1 MSNMSLYI
9 KHIDAPWIME
19 IINERF
25 DNATDLMTGNSIVYG
40 GAIRDAIA
48 EMPLLGDLDISVSTE
63 ESDKLSKMFSGSSKW
78 VMTHND
84 GKKIAPLMPRLS
96 SPKKNMDEAHIPVP
110 GRRGGLVQKPFIS
123 MHSGDRGYGRHVPIS
138 SLVTFTTIGGIKV
151 QIMTSKS
158 PHNDRFEDA
167 LFVPRNV
174 DIRCCGVAMDRDGNV
189 YEVVEGA
196 YQDCKDRV
204 LRVNKLTAAL
214 DVPRMIERIAKFE
227 KRGWKNEINIKKVE
241 REVNRLAE
249 KEKRLEKIRI
259 KKERERGRRMREK
272 FEKDIA
278 EESKTLKGKQLSEM
292 SDIERFE
299 TLKMSQKSFTTDV
312 SYEQLSH
319 IKIDDFVGII
329 QDVCVEENITA
340 QVHPFEDRLI
350 IETLTSDDSDKIM
363 RITWEV
369 ADQEFPPPQE
379 VAEEFHPPYEVVE
392 ELGNGEVVG
401 FVGGTITAPPIET
414 HVNDIENNNHS
425 KDFILH
431 AKVSDNHEIKLM
443 YRETSPEQ
451 DARVIIYDDGGM
463 AINQI
468 TVENFQGN
476 TQSIMR
482 LLENLIQEIT
492 IKFKSALMAQ
502 QKPKTSPR
510 PVEKTSIAKVEAL
523 PKKIKYPGPLLRQKA
538 DFSPEKRIKDYAM
551 NMLKSSKAKEIKYLK
566 KGM

>member
-110 GRRGGLVQKPFIS
+110 GRRGGPVQKPFIS

-312 SYEQLSH
+312 SYEQISH

-350 IETLTSDDSDKIM
+350 IETLTHADSEKVM
-363 RITWEV
+363 GITWEV

-379 VAEEFHPPYEVVE
+379 VAEEFHPPYEVVA
-392 ELGNGEVVG
+392 ELDSGEVVG
-401 FVGGTITAPPIET
+401 FVNTKTSLLTEVPSIGTAM
-414 HVNDIENNNHS
+414 S
-425 KDFILH
+425 KMAEDFILH
-431 AKVSDNHEIKLM
+431 IKISNDQEIKLI
-443 YRETSPEQ
+443 YIETSPEQ
-451 DARVIIYDDGGM
+451 DARVIVYDTNGI

-468 TVENFQGN
+468 TVDNFRGN
-476 TQSIMR
+476 TQKIMR
-482 LLENLIQEIT
+482 LLEELAQEIT
-492 IKFKSALMAQ
+492 VKFRLALEEQ
-502 QKPKTSPR
+502 QKSKIALKATKDVNDGGVIKNLTSKMR
-510 PVEKTSIAKVEAL
+510 
-523 PKKIKYPGPLLRQKA
+523 YPGPLLRQKA

>member
-1 MSNMSLYI
+1 MSLYI

-110 GRRGGLVQKPFIS
+110 GRRGGPVQKPFIS

-259 KKERERGRRMREK
+259 AS
-272 FEKDIA
+272 A
-278 EESKTLKGKQLSEM
+278 EEEC
-292 SDIERFE
+292 E
-299 TLKMSQKSFTTDV
+299 KS
-312 SYEQLSH
+312 
-319 IKIDDFVGII
+319 
-329 QDVCVEENITA
+329 
-340 QVHPFEDRLI
+340 
-350 IETLTSDDSDKIM
+350 
-363 RITWEV
+363 
-369 ADQEFPPPQE
+369 
-379 VAEEFHPPYEVVE
+379 
-392 ELGNGEVVG
+392 
-401 FVGGTITAPPIET
+401 
-414 HVNDIENNNHS
+414 
-425 KDFILH
+425 
-431 AKVSDNHEIKLM
+431 
-443 YRETSPEQ
+443 
-451 DARVIIYDDGGM
+451 
-463 AINQI
+463 
-468 TVENFQGN
+468 
-476 TQSIMR
+476 
-482 LLENLIQEIT
+482 
-492 IKFKSALMAQ
+492 
-502 QKPKTSPR
+502 
-510 PVEKTSIAKVEAL
+510 
-523 PKKIKYPGPLLRQKA
+523 
-538 DFSPEKRIKDYAM
+538 
-551 NMLKSSKAKEIKYLK
+551 LK
-566 KGM
+566 KT